1 VSKTLLLS
9 IKLQNADSYNIF
21 QYTGG
26 ARGSRKTGFSLLLK
40 LLGCELYPQV
50 AAPFEFCE
58 PFILRER
65 RERESTGCRQRVAA
79 GFV

>member
-1 VSKTLLLS
+1 MYKRNPREPKNRL
-9 IKLQNADSYNIF
+9 
-21 QYTGG
+21 
-26 ARGSRKTGFSLLLK
+26 FSLLLK